1 MNAELLNKLSRITEE
16 EQKILDGEIAI
27 DRQIY
32 MEGSENKIQ
41 ATKLLTDGKLITFRP
56 HTRFIHFP
64 KHRHDYVEVVYMCK
78 GSTTHIINGQRVTL
92 RENELMFLSQNATQ
106 EIECAGID
114 DVAVN
119 FIVLPDFF
127 TDCIDT
133 IEDEETPL
141 KRFIVNCLFG
151 KNFAA
156 GYLHFKIPDV
166 LEVQNLIENLIL
178 TLIGDST
185 VKRKISQMTM
195 SLLFLELLNH
205 TDKLQCSEE
214 NDTVAVQILRYID
227 KEFVSGTLAFAA
239 EELHYD
245 VAWLSRQIKMQTG
258 KNFTQLIQER
268 KLSQAAYL
276 LRNTTQNISDIAAA
290 VGYENKSFFYR
301 IFQKT
306 YGISPKHYRDKS
318 K

>member
-1 MNAELLNKLSRITEE
+1 MNAELLNRLSKITEE
-16 EQKILDGEIAI
+16 EQKIIDGEIAI
-27 DRQIY
+27 DREIY
-32 MEGSENKIQ
+32 MDGPENKIQ
-41 ATKLLTDGKLITFRP
+41 ASKLLADGKLITFRP

-64 KHRHDYVEVVYMCK
+64 KHNHDYVEVVYMCK
-78 GSTTHIINGQRVTL
+78 GSTTHIINGQRVIL
-92 RENELMFLSQNATQ
+92 KEHELMFLSQNATQ
-106 EIECAGID
+106 EIERAGTD

-133 IEDEETPL
+133 IKDEETPL

-156 GYLHFKIPDV
+156 GYLHFKISDV

-185 VKRKISQMTM
+185 AKRKISQMTM

-227 KEFVSGTLAFAA
+227 KEFISGTLAFAA

-245 VAWLSRQIKMQTG
+245 LSWLSRQIKIQTG

-268 KLSQAAYL
+268 KLSQAAFL
-276 LRNTTQNISDIAAA
+276 LRNTNQKISDIATA

-301 IFQKT
+301 IFQET
-306 YGISPKHYRDKS
+306 YGISPKHYRDRLR
-318 K
+318 